1 MTLVRSVPLLVRWQ
15 FRRLG
20 SFIPTVMIVQLLFA
34 VLVIFGFSILI
45 PNLGSGAGTFLA
57 AGAPTVIML
66 TIGLV
71 LIPQTISRGRQD
83 GSIEHLRGL
92 PIPRASF
99 FLADALLWIMLMTP
113 AIIASVLTAEYR
125 FGLDLKLGPAFA
137 ATVLLVIVSGLGVG
151 YGIGTIL
158 PPMLTE
164 MITNILIFVILL
176 FSPVNTPMTQLPGW
190 VQAAHRP
197 LPIDDAAALVR
208 ATLLPGHGPASGF
221 GVGVVVAW
229 SIAGFGFALFAL
241 NRRD

>member
-1 MTLVRSVPLLVRWQ
+1 MTLARSVPLLVRWQ

-20 SFIPTVMIVQLLFA
+20 SLIPTVMIVQLLFA

-45 PNLGSGAGTFLA
+45 PNLEAGTSSYLA

-99 FLADALLWIMLMTP
+99 LLADASLWIILMAP
-113 AIIASVLTAEYR
+113 AIVASALTAEHR
-125 FGLDLKLGPAFA
+125 FGLDLTLGPTFA
-137 ATVLLVIVSGLGVG
+137 MAALLVIVSGLGIG
-151 YGIGTIL
+151 YGLGTFL
-158 PPMLTE
+158 PPMLAE
-164 MITNILIFVILL
+164 MTTNILIFVILL
-176 FSPVNTPMTQLPGW
+176 FSPVNTQMHQLPGW

-208 ATLLPGHGPASGF
+208 ASLLPGYGPISWF
-221 GVGVVVAW
+221 GVAVVVAW
-229 SIAGFGFALFAL
+229 SLAGFGFAVFSLS
-241 NRRD
+241 RRN